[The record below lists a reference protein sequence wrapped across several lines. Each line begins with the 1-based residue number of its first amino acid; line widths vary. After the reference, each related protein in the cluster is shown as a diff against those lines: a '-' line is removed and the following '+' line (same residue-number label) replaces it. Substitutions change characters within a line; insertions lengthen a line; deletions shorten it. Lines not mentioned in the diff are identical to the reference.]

1 MVDRK
6 AKEAEA
12 PKPAEKVVK
21 VEEPTVSKPLTQEI
35 LDSCLP
41 EVRDHFRRA
50 ERKFELAILDQV
62 IRLESGEVRLE
73 VAGHMQE
80 EIANKMKP
88 DLVGLIRRLTGAN
101 GFTIGVHIKEEE
113 DDNSGKLYTD
123 SDKLIHLMKKY
134 PALGELQR
142 KFGLDVDF

>member
-6 AKEAEA
+6 AKEAKA
-12 PKPAEKVVK
+12 LKPEEKVVK
-21 VEEPTVSKPLTQEI
+21 VEEPTVSKPLTQE
-35 LDSCLP
+35 LLNSCLP
-41 EVRDHFRRA
+41 EIRNHFRQA
-50 ERKFELAILDQV
+50 ERKLELAILDQE
-62 IRLESGEVRLE
+62 IKLDSGEIRLE
-73 VAGHMQE
+73 VAGHVQE

-101 GFTIGVHIKEEE
+101 DFTIGVHIKEEE
-113 DDNSGKLYTD
+113 DDQSGKLYTD

>member
-1 MVDRK
+1 MDKK

-12 PKPAEKVVK
+12 PKPAEKEVK
-21 VEEPTVSKPLTQEI
+21 VEETKESKPLTQDL

-41 EVRDHFRRA
+41 EIRNHFRQA
-50 ERKFELAILDQV
+50 ERKFEQTILDQE
-62 IRLESGEVRLE
+62 IKLISGEVRLE
-73 VAGHMQE
+73 VSGHMQE

-88 DLVGLIRRLTGAN
+88 DLVGLIRKLTGAN

-142 KFGLDVDF
+142 KFGLDVNF